1 MVELPQEL
9 IERIID
15 ELNLLQGNRK
25 ALFAALSAARSFRI
39 RARLHL
45 FQRIYLANEQHFHK
59 FDELCKASP
68 SILGIVRTIRVVIRP
83 NHSQALLSLQA
94 HPFPHLAVLEVDG
107 WKDGYM
113 CSELPRDDA
122 LTLSSKNLSS
132 LTLQYLFFP
141 DSKSFCSCIQ
151 SYPFLESLSLRSLD
165 VPASIEDTHS
175 YLGPPIRELS
185 ITCPNYGTCA
195 LFAGPSPRSSFGLQA
210 LSKLRITQSSLCQI
224 SIIQHILDAARST
237 LQELHLCAIDP
248 STREPQEILEISQIP
263 VIFFEPAGFRRAN
276 LKCMSYLVQC
286 LQKSTSSPAE
296 LTIRMAFCNRIFEDL
311 DSQGIWAFIDSMP
324 STCLLLI
331 FRLARD
337 NKHMIVEKAASFLPH
352 LHSTG
357 RVVVQ
362 FES

>member
-9 IERIID
+9 IEHIID

-25 ALFAALSAARSFRI
+25 ALFAALSTARSFRI

-68 SILGIVRTIRVVIRP
+68 SILGIVRSIRVVICP
-83 NHSQALLSLQA
+83 NYSHALLSLQA
-94 HPFPHLAVLEVDG
+94 HSFPNLAALEVDG

-113 CSELPRDDA
+113 CSKLPRDDA

-132 LTLQYLFFP
+132 LTLQYFFFP
-141 DSKSFCSCIQ
+141 DSKRFRSCIQ

-165 VPASIEDTHS
+165 VPASIEDAHS
-175 YLGPPIRELS
+175 YPGPPIKELS

-195 LFAGPSPRSSFGLQA
+195 LFAGPRNSFGLQA

-248 STREPQEILEISQIP
+248 SVREPGEILEISQIP
-263 VIFFEPAGFRRAN
+263 VIFFQPAAFRRAN

-286 LQKSTSSPAE
+286 LQKSTSSPAQ
-296 LTIRMAFCNRIFEDL
+296 LTIRMAFYDGVFEDL
-311 DSQGIWAFIDSMP
+311 GSQ
-324 STCLLLI
+324 
-331 FRLARD
+331 ARD
-337 NKHMIVEKAASFLPH
+337 NKEGLVGKAASFFPH